1 VLPPGENGSV
11 AFDAHSTDQAALYD
25 GLTPLFDKVTSTDL
39 TKWYKPETLGLGREK
54 AVRTY
59 SPRPGVTIR
68 RDRFG
73 VPHVEGKT
81 QQDVEFGAGWATAED
96 RGLLL
101 ELIRGPARLSAVD
114 VPGLS
119 PLAVALS
126 GKQFVPSRQTEA
138 FLGQQIALLQKT
150 KLGRAFVRD
159 IDAYIAGIDAQYRS
173 THNPVP
179 PWTRNDVVAVTTLIG
194 ARFGAGGGDEL
205 RRSMFLDA
213 LLQTL

>member
-1 VLPPGENGSV
+1 MRRLALTAAGLALVLAITAGAAGPRRDFAAVALNVLPPGENGSV

-101 ELIRGPARLSAVD
+101 EWSPA
-114 VPGLS
+114 
-119 PLAVALS
+119 
-126 GKQFVPSRQTEA
+126 Q
-138 FLGQQIALLQKT
+138 
-150 KLGRAFVRD
+150 
-159 IDAYIAGIDAQYRS
+159 
-173 THNPVP
+173 
-179 PWTRNDVVAVTTLIG
+179 
-194 ARFGAGGGDEL
+194 
-205 RRSMFLDA
+205 
-213 LLQTL
+213 